1 MFTKAVARLEDA
13 RAYTDPRLIEVL
25 QEILGHC
32 SQALEH
38 RGDVGPTVTF
48 TNIVQGAVKWS
59 QAVAVP
65 REVGGEWRVAVKAMD
80 DRHGANLRGPV
91 FDVLCNPTGGKEPA
105 IAVGDPIL
113 YALARNR
120 EEIEDWTPVWVN
132 TYQKWETES
141 AIESSG
147 SDGLGGPGYV
157 DLHACGAWNRCGK
170 YIVIP
175 QKRIHHDAWGRIT
188 KIEVIANDVI
198 PLDICESSGSDG
210 SDYLP

>member
-38 RGDVGPTVTF
+38 RGDVDLPGLKIRQEPRPGSAAWLDQAGDVGPTVTF

-80 DRHGANLRGPV
+80 DKKRMLQGLITLHGQQYFAGP
-91 FDVLCNPTGGKEPA
+91 DVPRDL
-105 IAVGDPIL
+105 
-113 YALARNR
+113 LASWM
-120 EEIEDWTPVWVN
+120 ESQEGSEKKVN
-132 TYQKWETES
+132 KLQQTRT
-141 AIESSG
+141 
-147 SDGLGGPGYV
+147 
-157 DLHACGAWNRCGK
+157 RTR
-170 YIVIP
+170 
-175 QKRIHHDAWGRIT
+175 KR
-188 KIEVIANDVI
+188 
-198 PLDICESSGSDG
+198 P
-210 SDYLP
+210 